1 MRDERRPAGL
11 LDFWSRSWWG
21 AARCGREH
29 HFCMGAVLRS
39 LTRSLALSR
48 SEGRACTRELL
59 SPPLEICYS
68 TTFLLQSPSS
78 CFSELGGQHPTESP
92 SLSEQPP
99 KERMQIYSSL
109 ITQIHKSFP
118 NRGNYPNEAL
128 LKSGWNLILIQT
140 SHLILKLS
148 EKNMSYLLLVVWNT
162 ANENISGG

>member
-11 LDFWSRSWWG
+11 SDFWSRSWCG

-29 HFCMGAVLRS
+29 HLCMGAVL
-39 LTRSLALSR
+39 RSLALSR

-59 SPPLEICYS
+59 SLPLEICYS

-78 CFSELGGQHPTESP
+78 SFLELGGQHPTECP

-99 KERMQIYSSL
+99 KDRMQIYSSL

-118 NRGNYPNEAL
+118 NRGNYPDGAS
-128 LKSGWNLILIQT
+128 LKKWLKPHFDPEISSDFLKIFVRKKFLIKKSMMYID
-140 SHLILKLS
+140 I
-148 EKNMSYLLLVVWNT
+148 
-162 ANENISGG
+162 